1 MIDAEMEESQSGK
14 FKRAILLRSAYHY
27 GGKFTLGSKAGCADA
42 GAGIVSPKL
51 YRLGERASPA
61 FGVEP
66 SEFSHGI
73 ARDVKKCAC
82 RAIDANAV
90 QAWGCDFLCWSFA
103 NRTLH
108 EHIS

>member
-1 MIDAEMEESQSGK
+1 MIDTEMEESQSGK
-14 FKRAILLRSAYHY
+14 FKRATLLRSAYNY

-66 SEFSHGI
+66 SEFFHGI
-73 ARDVKKCAC
+73 IRDVKKCAC
-82 RAIDANAV
+82 RAIDTNAV
-90 QAWGCDFLCWSFA
+90 QAWGCNFLCRTFA
-103 NRTLH
+103 NRTSH
-108 EHIS
+108 KQIS